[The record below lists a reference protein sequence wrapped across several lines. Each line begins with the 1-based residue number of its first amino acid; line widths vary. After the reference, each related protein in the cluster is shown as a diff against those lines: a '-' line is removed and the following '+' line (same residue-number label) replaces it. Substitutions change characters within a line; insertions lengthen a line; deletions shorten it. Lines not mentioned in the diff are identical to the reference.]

1 MRPQVKTTILVSALG
16 LSVALNVSLVMGYLQ
31 EASANAD
38 GPAAPDAPGNRCL
51 LDRLQLD
58 VEQRQRL
65 SEMRQK
71 MREKRSAF
79 WRRAAAIKADLAQ
92 ALSSSRGQ
100 PDALLDSY
108 AKNQAEMQRAVAD
121 HLLSVNAMLRPDQ
134 REGFRTLLRT
144 EMFRGI
150 RPLPAGVVGEP

>member
-1 MRPQVKTTILVSALG
+1 MPIGVFCR
-16 LSVALNVSLVMGYLQ
+16 N
-31 EASANAD
+31 EA
-38 GPAAPDAPGNRCL
+38 PTFDA
-51 LDRLQLD
+51 
-58 VEQRQRL
+58 ET
-65 SEMRQK
+65 
-71 MREKRSAF
+71 
-79 WRRAAAIKADLAQ
+79 RAQIDEITERKGKGDLAQ